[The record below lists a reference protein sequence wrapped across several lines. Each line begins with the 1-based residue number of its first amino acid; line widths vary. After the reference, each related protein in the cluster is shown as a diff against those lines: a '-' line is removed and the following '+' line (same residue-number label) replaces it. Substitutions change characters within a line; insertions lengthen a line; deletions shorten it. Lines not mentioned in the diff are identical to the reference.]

1 MGETMQL
8 RFKHLVEDVDRHGNV
23 RIYVRVPGRRKV
35 RIRAR
40 FGTDEFIG
48 AYTAAVSDHVTAPR
62 QARQAKPGSFRHL
75 CVLYYSSPTFKRLD
89 PSTQAWRRR
98 ALDSI
103 CEKHAD
109 KPVAL
114 MMPRHVRKIRDERSD
129 MLGAANIRLKAL
141 RALFAWATEAEE
153 CENNPTIGVKKICYV
168 TNEYHTWTAEEIERY
183 KARHPFGTKPR
194 LALDLLRFTTGRRED
209 APRLGPPH
217 IRNGR
222 IQFRQAKNEHRNPV
236 DIDIPLHP
244 ELAASIAATPSGH
257 LTFLVTEYGRP
268 YTSNGFGNAM
278 RDWCDQANLH
288 HCSAHGLRKA
298 TPTQM
303 AENDATPHQIMAV
316 TGHQSLEEVE
326 RYTRKA
332 QRRKLADAAMAKL
345 K

>member
-1 MGETMQL
+1 
-8 RFKHLVEDVDRHGNV
+8 
-23 RIYVRVPGRRKV
+23 
-35 RIRAR
+35 
-40 FGTDEFIG
+40 
-48 AYTAAVSDHVTAPR
+48 
-62 QARQAKPGSFRHL
+62 
-75 CVLYYSSPTFKRLD
+75 VLYYSSPTFKRLD

-103 CEKHAD
+103 CEKYGD

-153 CENNPTIGVKKICYV
+153 CENNPTIGVKKISYV

-268 YTSNGFGNAM
+268 YTSNGFGNAV